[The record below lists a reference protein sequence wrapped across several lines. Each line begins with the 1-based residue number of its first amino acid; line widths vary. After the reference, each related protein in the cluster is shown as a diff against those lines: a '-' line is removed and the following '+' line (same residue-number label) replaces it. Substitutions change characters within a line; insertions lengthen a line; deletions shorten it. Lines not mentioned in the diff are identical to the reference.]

1 VLHLDDMSPR
11 PKVLHLRVAAGTG
24 GGPEK
29 TILHSP
35 RFIKAYGYDAQVV
48 YLCPPNEPL
57 GERLRRQAIDLQ
69 CTLTT
74 IDDRGPLDLSVLTSI
89 VRLCK
94 RERID
99 ILQTHD
105 YKSNAIGLMVRR
117 FHRCRMVTML
127 HGWTDMTG
135 RMPLYKKIDQWCLP
149 KYEAQVCV
157 SEDLVAECERLKIP
171 SRKIHLVH
179 NAIDSDSFR
188 RMQSTRDAKVA
199 ANVQP
204 ERFLIGSVGRLSP
217 EKCFSEL
224 IETVA
229 ELQRSGYAIDLAIA
243 GDGPQREYLIDQI
256 ARLGCNETI
265 RLIGQVE
272 DTRPFY
278 QTLDLFVLNSSRE
291 GLPNVLLEA
300 MSMEVPIIATR
311 VGGVAS
317 LVREGLTGRLI
328 ESGDRENLKS
338 AILEIFLDARRRAA
352 MAEEARAMI
361 ESQFSFSARM
371 KKIANIYDALLDR

>member
-1 VLHLDDMSPR
+1 
-11 PKVLHLRVAAGTG
+11 
-24 GGPEK
+24 
-29 TILHSP
+29 
-35 RFIKAYGYDAQVV
+35 
-48 YLCPPNEPL
+48 
-57 GERLRRQAIDLQ
+57 
-69 CTLTT
+69 
-74 IDDRGPLDLSVLTSI
+74 
-89 VRLCK
+89 
-94 RERID
+94 
-99 ILQTHD
+99 
-105 YKSNAIGLMVRR
+105 
-117 FHRCRMVTML
+117 
-127 HGWTDMTG
+127 
-135 RMPLYKKIDQWCLP
+135 MPLYKKIDQWCLP

-188 RMQSTRDAKVA
+188 RLQSTRDAKVA

-229 ELQRSGYAIDLAIA
+229 ELQRSGYAIDLAIV
-243 GDGPQREYLIDQI
+243 GDGPQRQCLIDQI

-317 LVREGLTGRLI
+317 LVREGVTGRLI

-338 AILEIFLDARRRAA
+338 AILDIFLDARRRAA